1 MELED
6 LERVPLFP
14 LPNVVLL
21 PAGVI
26 PLHVFEA
33 RYCNLVEEA
42 LESNQILALPQ
53 LAPGWEPHYHSE
65 PPIYPVFGLGRIIKH
80 EQVDG
85 DRFNILVEGLARV
98 RLLEESLTHG
108 GYRKAVVSLLE
119 DQLGSD
125 QDTDKAIRGVKLVL
139 GQLVTLHPNLRQ
151 LSTLLD
157 IQIDPIT
164 LADTLAHAL
173 MSEPEARQAYIECN
187 STLSRIQLTQSV
199 VERLLVEIMS
209 E

>member
-1 MELED
+1 MDIED

-33 RYCNLVEEA
+33 RYCNLVEEI
-42 LESNQILALPQ
+42 LESNHILALPQ
-53 LAPGWEPHYHSE
+53 LAPGWEPHYHGE
-65 PPIYPVFGLGRIIKH
+65 PPIYPVFGLGRVLKH
-80 EQVDG
+80 EKIDG

-98 RLLEESLTHG
+98 RLLEEELTLG
-108 GYRKAVVSLLE
+108 GFRTAVVSLLE
-119 DQLGSD
+119 DQLGPETDMD
-125 QDTDKAIRGVKLVL
+125 QAVRKVKLTL

-151 LSTLLD
+151 LSTLLE
-157 IQIDPIT
+157 IKIDAIT
-164 LADTLAHAL
+164 LSDTLAHAL
-173 MSEPEARQAYIECN
+173 MSEPKDRQEYIECDN
-187 STLSRIQLTQSV
+187 ALARILLTHRV
-199 VERLLVEIMS
+199 LERLLVEIMS